1 LNIPQDS
8 LETDRTST
16 KKIQS
21 VIHKPREIEISEKK
35 IQLVSKSD
43 QEDEKRILV
52 KLQNTFNFF
61 FKL

>member
-43 QEDEKRILV
+43 HEDEQRILV